1 MMATDRRMEKIERV
15 VANRQQGALVL
26 EDVADPY
33 NAAAVFR
40 SCDALGFQT
49 IHLVF
54 EKEKRFDPQ
63 EIGRYTATS
72 ANKWLDFVYH
82 DSIVEC
88 LSTLHANG
96 FETIATVVE
105 DGEETLQEARIESAR
120 VAILLGNEKRGLT
133 PQAIEL
139 AQRRIS
145 IPMLGMMESLNLS
158 VTASIFMFEITR
170 QRKHLGG
177 QAHYGLDPS
186 VASGLKSIF
195 LNKNNVIMRR
205 RN

>member
-1 MMATDRRMEKIERV
+1 MATDRRLEKIERV

-54 EKEKRFDPQ
+54 EKERRFDPQ

-72 ANKWLDFVYH
+72 ANKWLDFIYH
-82 DSIVEC
+82 DSIAEC
-88 LSTLHANG
+88 LNSLHAGG

-105 DGEETLQEARIESAR
+105 GGEETLLDAKIESPR

-133 PQAIEL
+133 SKAIGL

-158 VTASIFMFEITR
+158 VTASIFMFEMTR
-170 QRKHLGG
+170 QRKRLGE
-177 QAHYGLDPS
+177 QARFGL
-186 VASGLKSIF
+186 GELETNELKSVF
-195 LNKNNVIMRR
+195 LNKNNVVMRR
-205 RN
+205 RS

>member
-1 MMATDRRMEKIERV
+1 MMATDRRIEKIERV

-40 SCDALGFQT
+40 SCDAFGFQT
-49 IHLVF
+49 VHLVF

-82 DSIVEC
+82 DSIAEC
-88 LSTLHANG
+88 LERLHRDG

-105 DGEETLQEARIESAR
+105 GGDETLHEARIESAEI
-120 VAILLGNEKRGLT
+120 AIILGNEKRGLT
-133 PQAIEL
+133 PKAMEL

-170 QRKHLGG
+170 QRQKTGG
-177 QAHYGLDPS
+177 QARFGLDPLK
-186 VASGLKSIF
+186 ANELKSIF
-195 LNKNNVIMRR
+195 LNKNNVVMRR
-205 RN
+205 RS